1 MKKEYNPYFEIAL
14 KISKAYGK
22 KVTEIRKLRK
32 ENEELKNQL
41 RIRGDQLKATE
52 NKVEELY
59 GRLEDKETI
68 IEVVS
73 EEYNKI
79 EAEIKRL
86 KQVFKPDFDNIDLED

>member
-52 NKVEELY
+52 NKVAELY
-59 GRLEDKETI
+59 SRLEDKETI
-68 IEVVS
+68 IEIVS

-86 KQVFKPDFDNIDLED
+86 KQVYKPDFDNVNLED

>member
-52 NKVEELY
+52 NKVAELY
-59 GRLEDKETI
+59 SRLEDKETI
-68 IEVVS
+68 IDVVS

-79 EAEIKRL
+79 EAEMKRL
-86 KQVFKPDFDNIDLED
+86 KQVFKPDFDNVELSD

>member
-52 NKVEELY
+52 NKVAELY
-59 GRLEDKETI
+59 CRLEDKETI
-68 IEVVS
+68 IDVVS

-86 KQVFKPDFDNIDLED
+86 KQVFKPDFDNVNLED

>member
-52 NKVEELY
+52 NKVAELY
-59 GRLEDKETI
+59 SRLEDKETI
-68 IEVVS
+68 IEIVS

-79 EAEIKRL
+79 ESEIKRL
-86 KQVFKPDFDNIDLED
+86 KQVYKPDFDNVNLED